1 MGAGAIPLKVQKD
14 FLEKARGRYT
24 LNVYTSDFSYSGDD
38 RVDVSANGGHFIFVP
53 PRQLFFDY
61 RLGKKNE
68 REFKKAYIDFLQESY
83 CINQH
88 AWDNVL
94 SSGRM
99 VLVCSCNAEDKSCHR
114 YTIIDFLKK
123 LGGVYKGKLK
133 TR

>member
-14 FLEKARGRYT
+14 FLEKARGRYK
-24 LNVYTSDFSYSGDD
+24 LKVYIADFSYSGDD
-38 RVDVSANGGHFIFVP
+38 RFDVSANGGHFIFVP
-53 PRQLFFDY
+53 PKQLFFDY

-68 REFKKAYIDFLQESY
+68 REFNTGYAAFLRESY

-88 AWDNVL
+88 AWDSAL
-94 SSGRM
+94 SGGRM

-133 TR
+133 NR